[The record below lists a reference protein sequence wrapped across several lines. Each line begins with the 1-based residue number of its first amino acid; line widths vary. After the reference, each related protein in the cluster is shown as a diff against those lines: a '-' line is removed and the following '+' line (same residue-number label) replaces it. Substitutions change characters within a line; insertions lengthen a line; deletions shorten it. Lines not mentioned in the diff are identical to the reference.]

1 MCPGQAEAPIW
12 GELINRLLCVGVDLF
27 ASIHSRLLF
36 EYCKLSVFMIY
47 GGYSVLGQAY
57 NGALNCPFLA
67 VQDSS
72 IGDLVTHSVSQ
83 TPFDFRALQSC
94 GRQCDF

>member
-12 GELINRLLCVGVDLF
+12 GELINRLRCVGVDLF

-57 NGALNCPFLA
+57 NGALNCPFL
-67 VQDSS
+67 D
-72 IGDLVTHSVSQ
+72 
-83 TPFDFRALQSC
+83 ALASLESMMS
-94 GRQCDF
+94 